1 MNQSSPE
8 TQPPPTRE
16 ELNAELLPV
25 PEPPEEP
32 PRPDPP
38 GTDKIIARALGYMRG
53 KRGGDLVAVILVGSG
68 ARRALTAHSDL
79 DFVALVKGHDEGRD
93 TIRIADRLVDIRY
106 RSAQAV
112 EEELPHSLRLPPLLR
127 KGRVLF
133 EHEAVGTKLIDKAQQ
148 RFRQGPPQVGMA
160 EKIRLKADC
169 QHWLGKA
176 EDLAGQPAT
185 AAYLLAIFF
194 EELLQAFFQLKG
206 LWITAPADMLRF
218 AASRDGVFGQL
229 IERFQTAPT
238 LPARLDAG
246 RSLLQHVFKELPNPQ
261 RVD

>member
-1 MNQSSPE
+1 VSE
-8 TQPPPTRE
+8 TQTPPTRE

-32 PRPDPP
+32 PTPDPP

-79 DFVALVKGHDEGRD
+79 DFIALVKGLDEGQD

-112 EEELPHSLRLPPLLR
+112 EEELPHSSRLPPLLR

-133 EHEAVGTKLIDKAQQ
+133 EHEAAGTRLIDKAQQ
-148 RFRQGPPQVGMA
+148 RFRQGPPQLGMA

-169 QHWLGKA
+169 HHWLGKA

-185 AAYLLAIFF
+185 AAYLLAILF
-194 EELLQAFFQLKG
+194 EELLQAFFLLKG
-206 LWITAPADMLRF
+206 LWITAPTDMLRF
-218 AASRDGVFGQL
+218 AASRDGAFGQMV
-229 IERFQTAPT
+229 ERFQTAST

-246 RSLLQHVFKELPNPQ
+246 RQLVQHVFKDLPNPQ